1 MDTASD
7 RGLAAVAAA
16 ALSSSSTAA
25 LDVAAQ
31 QPLRPAAQAQA
42 PVAETDNVAA
52 LAVSRNDGKAEG
64 LKEGAAG
71 ERTRIKAIMT
81 ADKAKGR
88 EGLAASL
95 AFNTDLS
102 AEAAIAVL
110 GDAPAASKASR
121 LDGHVPTPKVDAE
134 ESAPGGEPSP
144 GASAMERT
152 LAKRGLKPAARH

>member
-31 QPLRPAAQAQA
+31 QPLRPAAQAA
-42 PVAETDNVAA
+42 VAETDNVAA